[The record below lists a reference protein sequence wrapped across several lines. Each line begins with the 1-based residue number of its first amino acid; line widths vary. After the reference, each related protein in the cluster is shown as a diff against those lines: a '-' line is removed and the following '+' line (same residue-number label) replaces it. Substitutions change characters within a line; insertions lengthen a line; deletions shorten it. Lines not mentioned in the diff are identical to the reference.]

1 MQFNDGSSYEK
12 SMGVWSALIGNHF
25 IDWLSPRS
33 DGKWL
38 DVGCGNGAFSQLI
51 TEKSAPG
58 FLSGIDPSPEQIEF
72 ARERGLGSKAVFD
85 VGDAMNLSFND
96 DAFDLAVM
104 ALVIFFLED
113 PPKGLSEMIRVVRPG
128 GTVAS
133 YTWDTVN
140 KGSPSSLI
148 SGHLNDMGYQPGSPP
163 NPQVSEMTTLKHLW
177 NSAGTTEITSV
188 PIIVER
194 SFKNIDEYWSIS
206 SLFPNIQNIV
216 PNLTNKEIKELKERL
231 EGSLEVNSAGEL
243 VQKATANAIKGTVPK
258 P

>member
-1 MQFNDGSSYEK
+1 MQFNDGDSYEK
-12 SMGVWSALIGNHF
+12 SMGTWSALVGNNF
-25 IDWLSPRS
+25 IEWLSPHS
-33 DGKWL
+33 DKKWL

-51 TEKSAPG
+51 TEKSAPT
-58 FLSGIDPSPEQIEF
+58 FVSGIDPSPEQIKF
-72 ARERGLGSKAVFD
+72 AKERGLGSKATFD
-85 VGDAMNLSFND
+85 VGDAMNMCFSD

-113 PPKGLSEMIRVVRPG
+113 PPKGLSEMVRVVQPG
-128 GTVAS
+128 GIVAS

-163 NPQVSEMTTLKHLW
+163 NPQVSEMTTLKDLW
-177 NSAGTTEITSV
+177 NSAGTAEITNV
-188 PIIVER
+188 PITVER

-216 PNLTNKEIKELKERL
+216 PNLTDKEIEELKERL

-243 VQKATANAIKGTVPK
+243 VQKATANAIKGIVTK
-258 P
+258 S